1 MNLTDLLDDDADA
14 RGLWTDLSDLSG
26 KESLDALPLSMLE
39 EIGRPRRECTDVG
52 LVPGL
57 LLL

>member
-1 MNLTDLLDDDADA
+1 M

-26 KESLDALPLSMLE
+26 KESLEDLPLSMLE

-57 LLL
+57 LLLRELL